1 MLNEEQKRAF
11 LRALEAMTV
20 ETENLVLAWGD
31 RSKEIREA
39 AFDDLSFAERANE
52 LSMRMASAYWGLNV
66 SAY

>member
-20 ETENLVLAWGD
+20 ETENFVLAWGD

-39 AFDDLSFAERANE
+39 AFDDLSFAERASE
-52 LSMRMASAYWGLNV
+52 LSMRMASACWGLNV
-66 SAY
+66 PAY